1 MWIGK
6 AHSGSRKGGADG
18 QHHSTQILILAFRKA
33 CIAAMGRG
41 LGVWGWRKLRP
52 EEAEGQ
58 ATTAT
63 L

>member
-6 AHSGSRKGGADG
+6 AHSGSRKGGVGG
-18 QHHSTQILILAFRKA
+18 QHHSIQIFILAIRKA
-33 CIAAMGRG
+33 CIAAMERG
-41 LGVWGWRKLRP
+41 LGAWGGRKLRL

-63 L
+63 